1 MKRYIARGSHSAARI
16 ACSLAFALAT
26 VQCAGAEPNAV
37 PSPPSGPALH
47 AADATLV
54 ALLAEA
60 ARNNPEIRAAQKERD
75 AASQR
80 VSAAGALDDPMLEAG
95 VVSLPTRTLSFSRED
110 MTMKMLGLS
119 QRLPY
124 PGKRD
129 LRRQVAQGDA
139 DALDHAYR
147 ENLGRLARDVKLAY
161 YELAL
166 AVQSGRAVH
175 QNRTLVEQLLR
186 LAEGRYAVAQ
196 AGQMDVLRAQT
207 AFSRMTEELIK
218 LDRERPVL
226 EAELNRLLG
235 RHAGAAAVAPA
246 EIELKAVALA
256 PALLDDRALKQRP
269 QLLSLQSLA
278 ARSERALELARR
290 DRYPDFDVR
299 FSYGQRDRMPDGTP
313 RSDLV
318 NLTVAINLPVWR
330 ETKVEP
336 RIAEA
341 QSMHE
346 QALSLYEAQRND
358 TLAKLRQQTAIAE
371 QSLRAASL
379 YASEILPQARLSG
392 DAAVAAYQVNRVEF
406 GTLLENRMAILNAEI
421 ARVAAIANY
430 NKALA
435 EIDFLTGASVLYA
448 SREAAPQ

>member
-1 MKRYIARGSHSAARI
+1 MNPCIARGSGCRARI
-16 ACSLAFALAT
+16 ACALAFALAL
-26 VQCAGAEPNAV
+26 V
-37 PSPPSGPALH
+37 PVAQAQPQQSPTAQSAPAMH
-47 AADATLV
+47 VGDATLV

-60 ARNNPEIRAAQKERD
+60 VRNNPDIRAARKERD
-75 AASQR
+75 AATQR
-80 VSAAGALDDPMLEAG
+80 VSAAGALEDPMLEAG

-139 DALDHAYR
+139 DALEHAYR
-147 ENLGRLARDVKLAY
+147 ENLGRLVRDVKLAY

-166 AVQSGRAVH
+166 VVQSGRAVQ
-175 QNRTLVEQLLR
+175 QNRAFVEQLLK
-186 LAEGRYAVAQ
+186 LAEGRYSVAQ

-235 RHAGAAAVAPA
+235 RQTGAAAVVPA
-246 EIELKAVALA
+246 EIELKPVALA
-256 PALLDDRALKQRP
+256 PAQLDERALKQRP
-269 QLLSLQSLA
+269 QLLSLQALA
-278 ARSERALELARR
+278 ARGERALELARR

-318 NLTVAINLPVWR
+318 NFTVAINLPIWR
-330 ETKVEP
+330 EAKVEP

-341 QSMHE
+341 QAMHE

-358 TLAKLRQQTAIAE
+358 TLAKLRQQTAIAQ

-392 DAAVAAYQVNRVEF
+392 DAALAAYQVNRVEF

-421 ARVAAIANY
+421 ARAATIANY
-430 NKALA
+430 TKALA
-435 EIDFLTGASVLYA
+435 EIDLLTGASLSFTPAEGTV
-448 SREAAPQ
+448 Q